1 MSDAAAAILSGN
13 IILLV
18 LVFLALGLTISGY
31 GLKKPVLAM
40 AAAGFWV
47 IVGSFAYSRQTLYVD
62 GTEVI
67 MYALFWVSMG
77 MAIVSALEPAIM
89 REKVPED
96 LSILDATEEKP
107 MFGYDM
113 TRADYRQQRYMDS
126 QPGMGIMQKQ
136 SEIERIREKSVIKLL
151 NKNRGDR
158 I

>member
-1 MSDAAAAILSGN
+1 MIMAVSSILA
-13 IILLV
+13 V
-18 LVFLALGLTISGY
+18 VFTAMGY

-47 IVGSFAYSRQTLYVD
+47 IFGVYAYNQQAAYSD
-62 GTEVI
+62 GTEYI
-67 MYALFWVSMG
+67 MYALFWISMG